1 MQSSSASH
9 NPMPVGADNEKASL
23 GSSGAEATRSSRS
36 IATSAPIAKTIKPAL
51 ASGDWTTDAEDIP
64 AIARQINPT
73 RPAGMPAG
81 VRRPDVL
88 GGKMTKALTANMP
101 ATVAVA
107 TNALRQL
114 PKRAN
119 IPPTSGPSKT
129 DMLQLVDINAIVRD
143 QTASGKLT

>member
-1 MQSSSASH
+1 MQSSSANH
-9 NPMPVGADNEKASL
+9 NPIPVGVDNENASL
-23 GSSGAEATRSSRS
+23 GRS
-36 IATSAPIAKTIKPAL
+36 IATSVPIAKTIRPAL
-51 ASGDWTTDAEDIP
+51 ASGDWTIDAEDIP
-64 AIARQINPT
+64 AIAKQINAT
-73 RPAGMPAG
+73 RPAGMPAAG
-81 VRRPDVL
+81 VWRPDVL

-101 ATVAVA
+101 ATVAVT

-143 QTASGKLT
+143 QTASGKVARTAT